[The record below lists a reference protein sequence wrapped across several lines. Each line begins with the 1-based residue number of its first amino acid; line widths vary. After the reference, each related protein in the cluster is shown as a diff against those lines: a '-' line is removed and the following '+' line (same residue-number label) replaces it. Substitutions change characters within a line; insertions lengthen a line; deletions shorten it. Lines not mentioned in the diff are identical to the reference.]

1 MSFEQRS
8 KGVKRLSEGTVFQ
21 AEETASA
28 KAVRQ
33 GCAWYIWGTRRPM
46 KLKVREQGESY
57 RRCGW
62 RGKRKV
68 KRWQII

>member
-1 MSFEQRS
+1 M
-8 KGVKRLSEGTVFQ
+8 VQ

-28 KAVRQ
+28 KAVRK

>member
-1 MSFEQRS
+1 M
-8 KGVKRLSEGTVFQ
+8 VQ

-28 KAVRQ
+28 KAVRK

-46 KLKVREQGESY
+46 KLKVREQGES
-57 RRCGW
+57 CW